1 MLPSNMK
8 KKQSE
13 AVDFPGVDEDVVVDM
28 PLDLSFKGIGT
39 TEEVLA
45 DIKNIVFD
53 IDESLDP
60 NRTKINASV
69 VKLNNNELQDIDGI
83 TNILKKPLL
92 DYLCLSWIDLS
103 FNQIKEIPVDLAD
116 LKGLKILYLHGNSIT
131 KLEHVGRLRTL
142 QHLMKLTLH
151 GNPIEAIPNYR
162 QHVICNLTSLKMFD
176 FSDIT
181 NNDRFKVMLFTREMA
196 AKNAAA
202 NRSRF

>member
-1 MLPSNMK
+1 MLPSSK
-8 KKQSE
+8 KKKESE
-13 AVDFPGVDEDVVVDM
+13 AVDSSVIDEDVIVDM

-39 TEEVLA
+39 TEEIPA

-60 NRTKINASV
+60 NRTKINANV
-69 VKLNNNELQDIDGI
+69 VKLNNNDLQDIDGI
-83 TNILKKPLL
+83 TEILKNPLL
-92 DYLCLSWIDLS
+92 DYLSLSWIDLS
-103 FNQIKEIPVDLAD
+103 FNQIKEIPVDLAG
-116 LKGLKILYLHGNSIT
+116 LKGLKILYLHGNCIT
-131 KLEHVGRLRTL
+131 KLENVGRLGTL

-162 QHVICNLTSLKMFD
+162 QYVICNLTSLKMFD